1 MSVVTTL
8 KFTVYADSH
17 DELIETAEHRISD
30 FFQINIEDVKS
41 KFNYEVNVVE
51 NLDMSADNEYEAT
64 IIVRGRDV

>member
-8 KFTVYADSH
+8 KFNVYADSH

-64 IIVRGRDV
+64 IVVRGRDV